1 MYYWLKDYP
10 DKSILP
16 SGVNT
21 HLQIDENGQTAV
33 ENAQLKLKAYYE
45 VLNMPVI
52 AADSGMCIDGMFA
65 KKAQGMVVVFIII
78 QYCAIREKMNFH

>member
-1 MYYWLKDYP
+1 MICVIFGGADMCERTQVKIP
-10 DKSILP
+10 
-16 SGVNT
+16 
-21 HLQIDENGQTAV
+21 
-33 ENAQLKLKAYYE
+33 ENAY
-45 VLNMPVI
+45 VI

>member
-1 MYYWLKDYP
+1 MKIGPEDYE
-10 DKSILP
+10 D
-16 SGVNT
+16 
-21 HLQIDENGQTAV
+21 
-33 ENAQLKLKAYYE
+33 
-45 VLNMPVI
+45 LNMPVI